1 MVPPESDIQVRRWE
15 LEKSYKSS
23 NWRDVIDLCDNL
35 GIDLTNVE
43 LSYKIRSLY
52 MLKEYQR
59 CFDICNDGQEYD
71 KSLLFNICRFQ
82 LRSAIA
88 LDNKE
93 QITKSLIY
101 FYEKFPSNIEPKI
114 AEMRIDYSLKKY
126 SNSLSLSN
134 VQDSNSFLN
143 ISDADI
149 FLFKSVIEFLPEIGS

>member
-93 QITKSLIY
+93 LL
-101 FYEKFPSNIEPKI
+101 FELNG
-114 AEMRIDYSLKKY
+114 
-126 SNSLSLSN
+126 LSAIQ
-134 VQDSNSFLN
+134 V
-143 ISDADI
+143 A
-149 FLFKSVIEFLPEIGS
+149 PEIVPLLLFELKS